1 MKEKL
6 EEKKRKLEG
15 RIQYYERRGEQKY
28 YCVKLKVA
36 GGEGIMEVRK
46 KIPASVLANSIYLEI
61 CRESP
66 EAESLCLPSPLWDFW
81 IRMEGLPAGRLCTMG
96 LMTGSLW
103 S

>member
-15 RIQYYERRGEQKY
+15 RIRYYERRAEQKY

-66 EAESLCLPSPLWDFW
+66 EAENELIKKIKKMAAREKRAF
-81 IRMEGLPAGRLCTMG
+81 AGRICR
-96 LMTGSLW
+96 
-103 S
+103 